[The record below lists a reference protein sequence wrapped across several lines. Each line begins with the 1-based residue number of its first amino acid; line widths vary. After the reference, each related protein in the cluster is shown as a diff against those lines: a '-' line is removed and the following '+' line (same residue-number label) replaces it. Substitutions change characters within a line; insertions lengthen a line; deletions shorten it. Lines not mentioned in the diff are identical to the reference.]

1 MCAVLPTVYFE
12 AVLKL
17 CFSSSPYKE
26 SLFSWNGGF
35 QTHVK
40 NGVNF
45 EHWGG
50 QVKWH
55 VSFIREISI
64 KIGNVNQNAR
74 QVLTKCA
81 KVTLKAKLYNLII
94 LQVVIYIWAME
105 LIINRSK

>member
-1 MCAVLPTVYFE
+1 MNVYGLPTVYFE

-17 CFSSSPYKE
+17 CFS
-26 SLFSWNGGF
+26 WNGGF

-40 NGVNF
+40 NGVTF

-64 KIGNVNQNAR
+64 KIENVNQNAR

-81 KVTLKAKLYNLII
+81 KVTLRQNFTI
-94 LQVVIYIWAME
+94 
-105 LIINRSK
+105 